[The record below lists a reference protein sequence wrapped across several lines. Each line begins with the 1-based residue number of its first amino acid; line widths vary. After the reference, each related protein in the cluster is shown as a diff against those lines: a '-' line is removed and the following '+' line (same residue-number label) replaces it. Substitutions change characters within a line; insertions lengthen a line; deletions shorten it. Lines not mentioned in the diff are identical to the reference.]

1 MAAAPE
7 WLSLEPGE
15 EIVWV
20 GKPRLRR
27 IIPNVAAFVFWSLAA
42 LGGVFVLT
50 TVLDVEL
57 PVSDLIV
64 WGIAVL
70 WALLRAVDPVRA
82 YLRTSNTDYLL
93 TTENV
98 YKKTGILSETVTRVG
113 IDKIQN
119 TQLKK
124 DFFGSTFD
132 YGTILLSTA
141 GGGGVEMSI
150 EDLDNPDELRNEL
163 RTRMAQASNRGTE
176 TERPGPGG
184 VAPETVQTLV
194 DEARKMRETAERIE
208 RHLH

>member
-15 EIVWV
+15 EIVWA

-42 LGGVFVLT
+42 LGGAFVLT

-57 PVSDLIV
+57 PVSDLVV
-64 WGIAVL
+64 WGVAVL
-70 WALLRAVDPVRA
+70 WALLRGVDPARA

-93 TTENV
+93 TTESV
-98 YKKTGILSETVTRVG
+98 YKKTGVLSETVTRVG

-124 DFFGSTFD
+124 DFFGRTFD

-163 RTRMAQASNRGTE
+163 RTRMAQTSNRGTG
-176 TERPGPGG
+176 TERRSPGG
-184 VAPETVQTLV
+184 VPPETVQALV